1 MERFR
6 DGQLG
11 SRAQLLMVERLHL
24 GMAKRPGME
33 EGECE
38 EDGEW
43 ENKFNIIFFKKLLM
57 LEIGNKP
64 ENAGDTQHITSHL
77 GRETQ
82 SKISG
87 Q

>member
-1 MERFR
+1 
-6 DGQLG
+6 
-11 SRAQLLMVERLHL
+11 
-24 GMAKRPGME
+24 
-33 EGECE
+33 
-38 EDGEW
+38 
-43 ENKFNIIFFKKLLM
+43 M